1 MTKAQKF
8 IKENEQNE
16 ELINHLFNYSFCEW
30 DSDMVEDIYDLII
43 NFKLIPNEHEAWEMA
58 IALKD
63 AFRNN
68 EITFDFSVK
77 VVI

>member
-16 ELINHLFNYSFCEW
+16 ELINHLFNYSFYEW
-30 DSDMVEDIYDLII
+30 DSDMVEDIYDLIT

-68 EITFDFSVK
+68 EITFDYSVK

>member
-8 IKENEQNE
+8 IKENEQDK
-16 ELINHLFNYSFCEW
+16 ELIENLFIYSFREW
-30 DSDMVEDIYDLII
+30 DSDMVEDIYSLI
-43 NFKLIPNEHEAWEMA
+43 NFKLIPNKNEAWEMA

-68 EITFDFSVK
+68 EITCDYSVK